1 MFTSSLAPL
10 CPSLPSGLSSFFL
23 SIFLPCIEFEFIH
36 EPDKTRSLAASWYAS
51 IMDIDE
57 ERGEERQTLK
67 RKKEEERVKRVRGK
81 EAAAEEERRGGGE
94 GLKKRAEGDQLRFPL
109 IFVQL
114 RPHRI
119 NTRASKKR

>member
-57 ERGEERQTLK
+57 ERGEGRQTLK

-81 EAAAEEERRGGGE
+81 EAAAEEERGGG
-94 GLKKRAEGDQLRFPL
+94 GGGGGAEETSRRGPAAVSSNLCTATAP
-109 IFVQL
+109 
-114 RPHRI
+114 P
-119 NTRASKKR
+119 N